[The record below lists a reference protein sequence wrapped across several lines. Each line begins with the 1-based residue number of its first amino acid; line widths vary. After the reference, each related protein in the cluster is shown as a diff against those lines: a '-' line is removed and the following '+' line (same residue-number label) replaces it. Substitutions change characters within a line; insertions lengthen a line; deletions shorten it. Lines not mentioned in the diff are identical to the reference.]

1 MSGYRVG
8 NIALFVAIVVAI
20 VYIIY
25 GAFFKE
31 GIKSSSST
39 FSFAPQ
45 AKSEPKPIINP
56 NEIGLEQIL
65 INLGKGHYSY
75 LKAEI
80 SVEAPSKAET
90 KNIKQNKELLRRLI
104 LQLASREDGDVLS
117 TPAGKEAFK
126 ERIRDEAQS
135 QLGLNLNAIY
145 FRNFVL
151 AE

>member
-25 GAFFKE
+25 GAFFKG

-65 INLGKGHYSY
+65 INLGKGQYSY

-126 ERIRDEAQS
+126 ERIRDEAQN

>member
-1 MSGYRVG
+1 MSPE
-8 NIALFVAIVVAI
+8 ALSLGIV
-20 VYIIY
+20 
-25 GAFFKE
+25 FFAGGKAT
-31 GIKSSSST
+31 KS
-39 FSFAPQ
+39 
-45 AKSEPKPIINP
+45 
-56 NEIGLEQIL
+56 G
-65 INLGKGHYSY
+65 
-75 LKAEI
+75 
-80 SVEAPSKAET
+80 